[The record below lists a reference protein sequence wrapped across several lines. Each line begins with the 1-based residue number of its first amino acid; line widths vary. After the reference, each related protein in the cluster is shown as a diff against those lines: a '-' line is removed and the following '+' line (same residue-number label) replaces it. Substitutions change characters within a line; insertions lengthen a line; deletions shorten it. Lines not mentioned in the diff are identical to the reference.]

1 MFDFLPK
8 SLANQDT
15 TKPFR
20 PFHATSQSGTS
31 VGTSVKSR
39 GAFSP
44 QADEA
49 VASLTWLPEDME
61 LLARED
67 IYAMPASGSP
77 PGTTGLLLLPAG
89 VTVKPQ
95 MLPKL
100 IRHGAKPT
108 QFIIQSRET
117 GETQS
122 VETPLPTTP
131 VGATLPEALQGTFQ
145 RPASSGMSAGA
156 HAMDMVLIDPN
167 DKHMRKLIDTL
178 TMAGVRMP
186 HLHCSHDPAQLIEWV
201 KRVRPSVLI
210 VDETAHPLTSMVA
223 KLNSLRRTF
232 GIEHVILTVAP
243 QATSGDVVDRDRILE
258 QARQAGIE
266 VVTKPLNT
274 FSVSKA
280 VRLYKAK
287 LSLARQMADE
297 QL

>member
-8 SLANQDT
+8 PLAANQGNDQSLS
-15 TKPFR
+15 KPFKA
-20 PFHATSQSGTS
+20 FQGNATAGTS
-31 VGTSVKSR
+31 LKPRS

-44 QADEA
+44 EADDA
-49 VASLTWLPEDME
+49 VASLTWLPDDME

-67 IYAMPASGSP
+67 IYAAPSSNGESSSN
-77 PGTTGLLLLPAG
+77 GLLLLPAG
-89 VTVKPQ
+89 VTVKPH

-100 IRHGAKPT
+100 IRHGAKPA
-108 QFIIQSRET
+108 QFIIQNRET
-117 GETQS
+117 GETQNVDMPS
-122 VETPLPTTP
+122 LAPP
-131 VGATLPEALQGTFQ
+131 VGVTLPEALQGTGP
-145 RPASSGMSAGA
+145 RTTAGA
-156 HAMDMVLIDPN
+156 HSMEMVLIDPS
-167 DKHMRKLIDTL
+167 DKHLRKLIDTL

-210 VDETAHPLTSMVA
+210 VDEAAHPLTSMVA

-243 QATSGDVVDRDRILE
+243 QATAGDVVDRERILD

-297 QL
+297 QC

>member
-8 SLANQDT
+8 PLANQEAS
-15 TKPFR
+15 KPFKA
-20 PFHATSQSGTS
+20 FQANAS

-39 GAFSP
+39 TGAFSP
-44 QADEA
+44 EADDA
-49 VASLTWLPEDME
+49 VASLTWLPDDME

-67 IYAMPASGSP
+67 IYALPASGSAS
-77 PGTTGLLLLPAG
+77 GATGLLLLPAG
-89 VTVKPQ
+89 VTVKPH

-108 QFIIQSRET
+108 QFIIQNRET
-117 GETQS
+117 GETQV

-131 VGATLPEALQGTFQ
+131 VGATLPEALQG
-145 RPASSGMSAGA
+145 SAPRVAATGA
-156 HAMDMVLIDPN
+156 HAMDMVLIDPS

-210 VDETAHPLTSMVA
+210 VDEAAHPLTSMVA

-243 QATSGDVVDRDRILE
+243 QATAGDVVDRDRILE

-297 QL
+297 QF